1 MVLAVG
7 VPSVSVQTCTWLI
20 SDNCYDV
27 HVFSTY
33 SSALDFSS
41 YPFKLFIKIEILTLS
56 NKHWNS
62 APIFIKIEI
71 LTLSNKHWNSSP
83 IFVNIGIMILSIQ
96 TLGFWPYVYKH
107 WNFGPFF
114 INIGILAFF
123 FL

>member
-1 MVLAVG
+1 MVLAVE

-20 SDNCYDV
+20 SDNCYDE

-41 YPFKLFIKIEILTLS
+41 YPF
-56 NKHWNS
+56 KHWNS

-96 TLGFWPYVYKH
+96 TLEFWPYVYKH
-107 WNFGPFF
+107 LNFGPFF

-123 FL
+123 L